1 MFRDESKTCS
11 SWRLHNS
18 ASIIY
23 HLKAS
28 TKVKHQSCLLLLNS
42 SDLLIPK
49 VWLMDNSFYLWV
61 KYNQYLESFV
71 CLCTVW
77 EITSAGPE
85 KKMGDMKCSAGKAT
99 SAWSQASQ
107 MAIYHSGHSLQ
118 TYSLYLALNNRK
130 EKKVGIK
137 IATLELD
144 SIGGK
149 EFKNNTRSLEN
160 RSRRLC
166 RKCLKCLETRGNSV
180 GGGLFVARM

>member
-1 MFRDESKTCS
+1 MTGLKWSPNIIQWVVGEKTLTARNSMFRDESKTCS

-28 TKVKHQSCLLLLNS
+28 PKVKHQSCLLLLNS

-85 KKMGDMKCSAGKAT
+85 KKMGGYELSEGNRQSRTEDCQVQCWESHLCMKLSIPDGY
-99 SAWSQASQ
+99 
-107 MAIYHSGHSLQ
+107 ISL
-118 TYSLYLALNNRK
+118 
-130 EKKVGIK
+130 
-137 IATLELD
+137 
-144 SIGGK
+144 
-149 EFKNNTRSLEN
+149 
-160 RSRRLC
+160 
-166 RKCLKCLETRGNSV
+166 
-180 GGGLFVARM
+180 